1 LGYPY
6 EKHEYMTDD
15 GYINSV
21 MRIPGP
27 KGYIPNNLKEEKD
40 EQKKPVVIY

>member
-1 LGYPY
+1 
-6 EKHEYMTDD
+6 MTDD